1 MNNVKDTIAKNLTEL
16 RKTHRYTQQKLA
28 DKLGY
33 SDKAVSRWEHGETL
47 PDIETLCK
55 ICDIYGVRFEYLL
68 QEEQPEGKNPYL
80 KKTESRLTRVM
91 ITLIALST
99 VWLLATALY
108 AYSYEQSKAW
118 MLFIWALPA
127 SGITLAVCNVMW
139 GNKIFG
145 AFLSSIINWTLILSI
160 FLQFIEK
167 RMWMFFI
174 IGVPIQLIIIFTSIM
189 NKNKGASHKAYARHK
204 KPTAPEEE

>member
-1 MNNVKDTIAKNLTEL
+1 MNVKDTIAKNLTEL
-16 RKTHRYTQQKLA
+16 RKSRRYTQQKLA

-68 QEEQPEGKNPYL
+68 QEEQPHGKNPYL
-80 KKTESRLTRVM
+80 NKSSSRLTRAM
-91 ITLIALST
+91 MTLIAFST
-99 VWLLATALY
+99 VWLLASALY
-108 AYSYEQSKAW
+108 TYSFGLTKSW

-127 SGITLAVCNVMW
+127 SGITLAVCNAMW

-145 AFLSSIINWTLILSI
+145 AFLYSIINWTMILSI

-174 IGVPIQLIIIFTSIM
+174 IGIPIQLIIIFASIM
-189 NKNKGASHKAYARHK
+189 NKKKTINHKRSK
-204 KPTAPEEE
+204 KAIAENEEEG